1 MSRDARK
8 EVGSPRR
15 KKLSFFVPL
24 PPPSAFSHARGHFCV
39 SRLSLYG
46 LRIKRDG
53 SWSKVCVSNWARP
66 VNWRLN
72 DVSNFSIQGR
82 AITCHQSLPLVDSA
96 KSWSRSC
103 GLLKG
108 LIKQPKNRILPIFSP
123 NFTFNGQIWLFYTE
137 KWVFSKKL
145 GTLLNPFA
153 PGNFTEKRVLKLVE
167 RFSGHCRARH

>member
-96 KSWSRSC
+96 KSWSC

-108 LIKQPKNRILPIFSP
+108 LIIQLKIAFCRFFHRILHLMVRFDCFILKSGFSQKNLVLCLTHSPLEILPKNAFWS
-123 NFTFNGQIWLFYTE
+123 
-137 KWVFSKKL
+137 
-145 GTLLNPFA
+145 
-153 PGNFTEKRVLKLVE
+153 
-167 RFSGHCRARH
+167 